1 MVAVLVDERESVLPS
16 LASRGGW
23 GSAAVEEV
31 EVTEEEGSTSMVLTA
46 EWCPR
51 VERTASTGHSK
62 NRGQRNTH
70 SEEHTHWMFRYQWS
84 TLVDGNWC

>member
-1 MVAVLVDERESVLPS
+1 MVPSVLPS

-31 EVTEEEGSTSMVLTA
+31 EVVEEGVGSTAMVLTA

-51 VERTASTGHSK
+51 AERTASTGH
-62 NRGQRNTH
+62 NTHRRQRNTR
-70 SEEHTHWMFRYQWS
+70 SGKHTIGRNTDHRN
-84 TLVDGNWC
+84 TH

>member
-1 MVAVLVDERESVLPS
+1 M
-16 LASRGGW
+16 
-23 GSAAVEEV
+23 
-31 EVTEEEGSTSMVLTA
+31 TEEGSTSMVLTA

-70 SEEHTHWMFRYQWS
+70 WMFRYQCS
-84 TLVDGNWC
+84 TLIGGWRCVDCSRSMIGRFCEVIVMANDDWSIC